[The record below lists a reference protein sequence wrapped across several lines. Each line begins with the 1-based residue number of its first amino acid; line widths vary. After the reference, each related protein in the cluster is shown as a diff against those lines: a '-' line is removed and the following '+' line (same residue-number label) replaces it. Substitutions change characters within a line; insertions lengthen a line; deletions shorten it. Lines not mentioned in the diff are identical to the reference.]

1 MANIEKGT
9 RSFSES
15 EPSHLT
21 GFRHGI
27 KTISFPYF
35 CRIKRNKMTKI
46 RPLSSVMPK
55 GKVYDSVRE
64 RRRVSS
70 RDYHVNGGIRV
81 DHDLLL
87 RCEQAWNNK
96 ESIRET
102 RERVKEYTYGDQWG
116 DIINY
121 RNGKITERKYIQL
134 KGNVPLQ
141 NNIMISI
148 LNSVVG
154 LYAKQAGEPN
164 CFAVKQDGQWL
175 SDMMSATMQTCWQ
188 KTYMSDVLK
197 NAFEDF
203 LLGGVAVARETY
215 EERGGRRDAW
225 TDYINPN
232 HVFWEAGTD
241 VRMTDM
247 QLIGVLHDV
256 APGEL
261 YSKFCNSQYGWTV
274 EEINKV
280 FDINKTDTHRYFRL
294 GGLQQNEQET
304 LDTISFDQP
313 SDNSKCRLIEVW
325 TKESKT
331 RYQCYDPL
339 AKNGDEVEYR
349 VELKDIGHVIAENE
363 LRIQQYQEVGVP
375 EEEWALIEYEKKE
388 DVYWYYTF
396 MASDGTVI
404 AEGENPYE
412 TKDHPFTVKLYPYV
426 NSEVHPFMGN
436 IIDQQRY
443 INRLIIMHDM
453 AARSAAKG
461 VTIFPIQCIPDD
473 MDKASI
479 ADEITE
485 YDGLLFFET
494 NKMNP
499 NVRPEII
506 SNGAVQLGTQEL
518 LQMELNL
525 ARDITNVSGALQ
537 GKTPSAGT
545 SAARYMQ
552 ETQNAT
558 TSLESIMQDFTS
570 FSEQIARKKC
580 MFIKQYYRDG
590 RYVTN
595 KDNSVLYEYDN
606 MSARDVDFEINIKD
620 SAKTA
625 AFQTYAN
632 DQAKEL
638 LLNGFIDVKQYL
650 ASVNLPFADDL
661 LQLIE
666 RSEAQQAAMQ
676 QIAAQGGADPNAVA
690 NAQQMLQ
697 AA

>member
-1 MANIEKGT
+1 MANIRALST
-9 RSFSES
+9 IM
-15 EPSHLT
+15 P
-21 GFRHGI
+21 HG
-27 KTISFPYF
+27 KAH
-35 CRIKRNKMTKI
+35 
-46 RPLSSVMPK
+46 
-55 GKVYDSVRE
+55 DSVRE
-64 RRRVSS
+64 RSRASAYTLPVHRR
-70 RDYHVNGGIRV
+70 HRV
-81 DHDLLL
+81 DLDLKA

-96 ESIRET
+96 EDIRNV
-102 RERVKEYTYGDQWG
+102 RERIKQYTYSDQWG
-116 DIINY
+116 DIIRY
-121 RNGKITERKYIQL
+121 RGGEVTEREYIKL

-148 LNSVVG
+148 LNSIVG

-164 CFAVKQDGQWL
+164 CFAVKQNSQWL
-175 SDMMSATMQTCWQ
+175 SDMMTATMQSCWQ

-203 LLGGVAVARETY
+203 LMGGVAISRESY
-215 EERGGRRDAW
+215 EERNGHRDAW
-225 TDYINPN
+225 TDIINPN
-232 HVFWEAGTD
+232 HAFWESGTD
-241 VRMTDM
+241 VRMTDT

-261 YSKFCNSQYGWTV
+261 YRKFCNRQYGWTID
-274 EEINKV
+274 EINKV
-280 FDINKTDTHRYFRL
+280 FEIERTDEHRYFRAPS
-294 GGLQQNEQET
+294 LQQNEEED
-304 LDTISFDQP
+304 LDQLSFDR
-313 SDNSKCRLIEVW
+313 SSSNGKCRLIEVW

-339 AKNGDEVEYR
+339 ATNGDEVEYR
-349 VELKDIGHVIAENE
+349 VELADIWHVRQENQ
-363 LRIQQYQEVGVP
+363 LRIQQCQQVGMP
-375 EEEWALIEYEKKE
+375 EEEWPLIEYEVIE
-388 DVYWYYTF
+388 DEYWYYTF
-396 MASDGTVI
+396 MAPDGTVI

-412 TKDHPFTVKLYPYV
+412 SKDHPFTIKLYPYV

-461 VTIFPIQCIPDD
+461 LTIFPIESIPDD
-473 MDKASI
+473 MSKEDI
-479 ADEITE
+479 AEEMTE
-485 YDGLLFFET
+485 FDGLLFFQT

-499 NVRPEII
+499 NLRPEII
-506 SNGAVQLGTQEL
+506 TSGAVQIGTQEL

-580 MFIKQYYRDG
+580 MTIKQYYRDG

-595 KDNSVLYEYDN
+595 KDNTVLYEYN
-606 MSARDVDFEINIKD
+606 NLSARDVDFEINIKD
-620 SAKTA
+620 SGKTA

-632 DQAKEL
+632 DTAKEL
-638 LLNGFIDVKQYL
+638 LLAGLIDIKQYL
-650 ASVNLPFADDL
+650 SSVTLPFADDL

-666 RSEAQQAAMQ
+666 RSEAQQLAQ
-676 QIAAQGGADPNAVA
+676 QQLTAQGGANPQQLAA
-690 NAQQMLQ
+690 AQQAL
-697 AA
+697 AS

>member
-1 MANIEKGT
+1 MA
-9 RSFSES
+9 
-15 EPSHLT
+15 
-21 GFRHGI
+21 
-27 KTISFPYF
+27 
-35 CRIKRNKMTKI
+35 KI
-46 RPLSSVMPK
+46 RALSSVMPK
-55 GKVYDSVRE
+55 GTVHDSVRNRKRE
-64 RRRVSS
+64 SAHDIPVRKRRRT
-70 RDYHVNGGIRV
+70 DY
-81 DHDLLL
+81 DLRL

-96 ESIRET
+96 QDVRRT
-102 RERVKEYTYGDQWG
+102 RERIKEYTYGDQWS
-116 DIINY
+116 DIIHY
-121 RNGKITERKYIQL
+121 RRGEITERKYIQL
-134 KGNVPLQ
+134 KGNVALQ

-164 CFAVKQDGQWL
+164 CFAVRKNAQWL
-175 SDMMSATMQTCWQ
+175 SDMMSATMQMCWQ
-188 KTYMSDVLK
+188 KTYMADALK

-203 LLGGVAVARETY
+203 LTGGVAIARETY
-215 EERGGRRDAW
+215 EEKNGFMDSW
-225 TDYINPN
+225 TDFINPN
-232 HVFWEAGTD
+232 YAFWESGTD
-241 VRMTDM
+241 VRMTDL

-256 APGEL
+256 APGQL
-261 YSKFCNSQYGWTV
+261 YRKFCNRQYGWTV

-280 FDINKTDTHRYFRL
+280 FDINDTDNHRYFRL
-294 GGLQQNEQET
+294 GGLQQNEQDT
-304 LDTISFDQP
+304 LDSISFDKP

-339 AKNGDEVEYR
+339 AENGDEVEYR
-349 VELKDIGHVIAENE
+349 VEVKDIWHVQEENQ
-363 LRIQQYQEVGVP
+363 LRIQQYKEVGVP
-375 EEEWALIEYEKKE
+375 EEEWALIEYELIE
-388 DVYWYYTF
+388 DEYWYYTF
-396 MASDGTVI
+396 MAPDGTII

-412 TKDHPFTVKLYPYV
+412 SKDHPFTIKLYPYV
-426 NSEVHPFMGN
+426 NSEIHPFMGN

-461 VTIFPIQCIPDD
+461 ITIFPLQCIPDD
-473 MDKASI
+473 MDKADI
-479 ADEITE
+479 AEEITE

-494 NKMNP
+494 NKMNT
-499 NVRPEII
+499 NLRPEII
-506 SNGAVQLGTQEL
+506 SSGAVQLGTQEL
-518 LQMELNL
+518 LQMQLNL

-580 MFIKQYYRDG
+580 MMIKQYYRNG
-590 RYVTN
+590 RLVTN
-595 KDNSVLYEYDN
+595 KDNTVLFDYDRMSV
-606 MSARDVDFEINIKD
+606 RDVDFNISIKD

-632 DQAKEL
+632 DTAKEL
-638 LLNGFIDVKQYL
+638 LLNGFINIKQYL

-661 LQLIE
+661 LQIIQ
-666 RSEAQQAAMQ
+666 RDEAQQLAMQQ
-676 QIAAQGGADPNAVA
+676 QIAAMGGADQQQVA